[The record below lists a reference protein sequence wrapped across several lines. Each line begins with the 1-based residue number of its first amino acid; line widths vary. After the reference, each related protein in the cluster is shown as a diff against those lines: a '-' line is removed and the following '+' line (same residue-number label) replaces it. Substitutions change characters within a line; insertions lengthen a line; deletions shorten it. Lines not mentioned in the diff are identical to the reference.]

1 MKTYVITGSIGHI
14 SRPIVEE
21 LVRAGKDV
29 RVVTSSVGRTTE
41 IEDIGATALV
51 GNVRDTAF
59 LKTAFKNVDVVYTMI
74 PPIWQTTNWIKS
86 MNEVAE
92 SYAQALQDNDVK
104 YVVNLSSVG
113 ADVSKGVGPVDG
125 VHYFEK
131 LLNTIP
137 GQNIRHLRPAYFYS
151 NLLTQI
157 GMIKQAGIMGAN
169 FGEGEKLFL
178 THTNDIATVALEELL
193 NLKFSENSVRYII
206 SDERSGKEIAQ
217 AIGNA
222 IGITI
227 PWIVF
232 TDDQQK
238 QGLLQAGLSE
248 THAEHF
254 TIMGRAIREGYM
266 QADARKNKP
275 QFSNTKLED
284 FAKEFATIFNSEVAV
299 AE

>member
-14 SRPIVEE
+14 SRPIIEE

-29 RVVTSSVGRTTE
+29 RVVTSSVGRATE

-238 QGLLQAGLSE
+238 QGLIQAGLSE
-248 THAEHF
+248 THAENF
-254 TIMGRAIREGYM
+254 TTLGRAIREGYM
-266 QADARKNKP
+266 QADVRKNKP

-284 FAKEFATIFNSEVAV
+284 FAKEFATIFNAEVAV